1 MEKKRVLVLDR
12 TYSVRYMKSELFE
25 TVIVCLNR
33 ERKNEIEKAGL
44 KTVGCFE
51 EEYDD
56 IPVSVIPDNYL
67 INSFDSDRFLNRYG
81 YDKRLEILGKE
92 ISFWT
97 RILDEYRPDAI
108 VNEIVT
114 IEFAE
119 VMAIEAE
126 KRKIPYYRWNSM
138 PFAPMNMWVE
148 NKPFNSLMGRSFWDS
163 IIPSAQDKK
172 DAEERLENIRVKH
185 TRPYYVQGL
194 RKSYSVVI
202 KQKAKAF
209 WAFLNLVYKH
219 YYYKYSGKFYYE
231 DYYPIRKINVDRT
244 VSKILHKQYDKLD
257 FSNETEYLFYP
268 LHFEPEAA
276 IEYVGYYFNDQPML
290 IGRIAHAMK
299 PNQKLIIKEHPQQT
313 GALMTAHYRELKR
326 RYPNI
331 VFIPGS
337 VSAYDIFS
345 KVKCVITLCGT
356 AGFEAWVCGKPV
368 ICFGDVF
375 YRDFPGVTSCK
386 DFETLHNIIRK
397 DIFEKVEDEVILEY
411 LSKVCHHLTHIFPR
425 LINGKY
431 EYSNLME
438 ITKKVEFY
446 LKENEEQ

>member
-1 MEKKRVLVLDR
+1 METKKVLVLDR
-12 TYSVRYMKSELFE
+12 SFSVRYMKSEIFE
-25 TVIVCLNR
+25 TIIVCLNR
-33 ERKNEIEKAGL
+33 ERKAEIENAGL

-51 EEYDD
+51 EEYNE
-56 IPVSVIPDNYL
+56 IPVSEIPDNYL
-67 INSFDSDRFLNRYG
+67 INSFDCDRFLNRYN
-81 YDKRLEILGKE
+81 YDKRIEILGKE

-126 KRKIPYYRWNSM
+126 KRNIPYYRWNSM

-172 DAEERLENIRVKH
+172 DAEARLENIRVKH

-194 RKSYSVVI
+194 RKSYSEVI
-202 KQKAKAF
+202 KHKAKAF
-209 WAFLNLVYKH
+209 IANFTMVYKH
-219 YYYKYSGKFYYE
+219 FYYKYTGKFIYE
-231 DYYPIRKINVDRT
+231 DYYFIRKINADRKI
-244 VSKILHKQYDKLD
+244 SKILHREYDNLN
-257 FSNETEYLFYP
+257 FSNEIEYLFYP
-268 LHFEPEAA
+268 LHYEPEAT

-299 PNQKLIIKEHPQQT
+299 PNQKLIIKEHPQQM
-313 GALMTAHYRELKR
+313 GALMTARYRELKR

-331 VFIPGS
+331 MFIPGN
-337 VSAYDIFS
+337 VSAYDIFPRI
-345 KVKCVITLCGT
+345 KCVITLCGT

-375 YRDFPGVTSCK
+375 YKDFPGVTSCN
-386 DFETLHNIIRK
+386 DFEALHNIIRNNL
-397 DIFEKVEDEVILEY
+397 FEKAEDEVILEY

-431 EYSNLME
+431 EESNLNE
-438 ITKKVEFY
+438 ITQKIESYFK
-446 LKENEEQ
+446 NGQ